1 MRIIAFF
8 PLLLDFGYNITIE
21 IKEENIMKLSIAKI
35 EEFATYLCHE
45 EKSTATREKYLR
57 DAWSFFAF
65 ADNGEITKELVVV
78 WKKKLVE
85 SGYAVRSIN
94 SMLVSINSLLSFLGL
109 SNCKVKNIRT
119 QRQIYCT
126 EDKEL
131 TKAEYLRLLSA
142 SKNNERLNLVLQTI
156 CGTGIRVSEL
166 RYFTVEAIRRGEVTV
181 DCKNKTRTILVPGKL
196 KNILLNYAKRCG
208 ITAGAIFI
216 TRTGKPLNRSN
227 IWAAMKKL
235 CESAGVKP
243 TKVFPHNLRKLFAR
257 TFYGIEKDIA
267 KLADILGHSSINTT
281 RIYIMTTG
289 IEHRRRID
297 RLGLVV

>member
-1 MRIIAFF
+1 MI
-8 PLLLDFGYNITIE
+8 
-21 IKEENIMKLSIAKI
+21 LSAEQIRG
-35 EEFATYLCHE
+35 FANHLSTE
-45 EKSTATREKYLR
+45 EKSVATQEKYLR
-57 DAWSFFAF
+57 DVQAF
-65 ADNGEITKELVVV
+65 YRYAGGNAISKDVVIG
-78 WKKKLVE
+78 WKRQLID

-94 SMLVSINSLLSFLGL
+94 SMLASVNSLLAFLGL
-109 SNCKVKNIRT
+109 PMYKVKNIRT

-131 TKAEYLRLLSA
+131 TKAEYMRLLEA
-142 SKNNERLNLVLQTI
+142 SKGNEQLNLVLKTI

-166 RYFTVEAIRRGEVTV
+166 RYFTVEAVRLGEVTV

-196 KNILLNYAKRCG
+196 KNILLSYAKKQG
-208 ITAGAIFI
+208 TTTGAIFV

-235 CESAGVKP
+235 CETAGVKP

-267 KLADILGHSSINTT
+267 KLADILGHSSIDTT

-289 IEHRRRID
+289 TEHRKKIE